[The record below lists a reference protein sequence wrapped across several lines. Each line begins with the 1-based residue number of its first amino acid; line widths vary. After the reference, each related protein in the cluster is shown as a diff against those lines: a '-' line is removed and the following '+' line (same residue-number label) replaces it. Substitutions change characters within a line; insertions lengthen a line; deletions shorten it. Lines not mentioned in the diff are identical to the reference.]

1 MRVLTG
7 LIVTSGL
14 CAVMGTPAPTPQRGF
29 VTGKSWSWASGC
41 TADEN
46 CFYSPNYPA
55 SYVGSSGSS
64 EHCWFVPQASGT
76 LRVEELSLEPP
87 SVSSHP
93 FDQGQPYEDTLQ
105 ISGTVYTNLDDDS
118 AAAVSS

>member
-29 VTGKSWSWASGC
+29 VTGKSWFSASGC

-87 SVSSHP
+87 SNSN
-93 FDQGQPYEDTLQ
+93 FNGRPYEDTLQ